1 MQWVRRVME
10 ADDGYEPDPA
20 RVVEVANVGPS
31 VGGFLVQQLWQAG
44 IRAELAERYPTYGG
58 VLRFSIF
65 CLEADRE
72 RAVEIIDAALAK
84 QRS

>member
-1 MQWVRRVME
+1 ME

-31 VGGFLVQQLWQAG
+31 VGGFLVEELRQAG
-44 IRAELAERYPTYGG
+44 IRAELAERYSTYGG

-65 CLEADRE
+65 CLEPDRE
-72 RAVEIIDAALAK
+72 RAAAIIDAALAEP
-84 QRS
+84 RR

>member
-1 MQWVRRVME
+1 
-10 ADDGYEPDPA
+10 
-20 RVVEVANVGPS
+20 
-31 VGGFLVQQLWQAG
+31 VQQLWQAG